1 MKNDEN
7 HIIGVN
13 LPAPGSGSGA
23 HSMPSSI
30 FLSRWDIQD
39 RICDLARDI
48 DEHYGRQPAP
58 FTLLVVMDGAMVFAA
73 DLMRRVRTKFIV
85 QTVKCKSYK
94 DGKSGEHLKITSGGK
109 MTGSQILI
117 VEDIIE
123 SGRTMK
129 ALRRRIMIPDREI
142 KIVSLIERKHHAPVA
157 DWIGFRTAP
166 GYIYGY
172 GLDAADGTGRGLK
185 DLWVMGVDKGRSR

>member
-1 MKNDEN
+1 MKKDEN
-7 HIIGVN
+7 HIQSGI
-13 LPAPGSGSGA
+13 LTAPGSGSGA
-23 HSMPSSI
+23 HAGPSSI
-30 FLSRWDIQD
+30 LLSRWYIQD

-48 DEHYGRQPAP
+48 DEHYGRYADP
-58 FTLLVVMDGAMVFAA
+58 FTLVVVMDGAMVFAA

-94 DGKSGEHLKITSGGK
+94 EGKSGEHLKITHGGK
-109 MTGSQILI
+109 ITGSQILI

-123 SGRTMK
+123 SGRTMSELK
-129 ALRRRIMIPDREI
+129 RRIMIPDSEVRV
-142 KIVSLIERKHHAPVA
+142 VSLVERAHHDPVA
-157 DWIGFRTAP
+157 DWIGFRIDH

-172 GLDAADGTGRGLK
+172 GLDAANGTGRGLK